1 MINIVKFDCMKRILL
16 VIFIF
21 LSLSVFSQNEEKFFN
36 GYDGG
41 MMIHAGYV
49 SKNIAP
55 VDFKAEGVTKGIGG
69 AIRFHFGK
77 HYRIG
82 TEGYVSTLS
91 LKKDLVKGS
100 YIKTFWAGLTND
112 FYWQFGK
119 FMPYVGLS
127 VGGGTLTDCF
137 IFEGD
142 NHDWIPESNVI
153 INKTAFVAIDP
164 YIGCD
169 YSLTDALHLTF
180 KIDYLNG
187 FNKSELHLPTGPR
200 FYIGA
205 IFFH

>member
-1 MINIVKFDCMKRILL
+1 MKRLLL
-16 VIFIF
+16 VVFITF
-21 LSLSVFSQNEEKFFN
+21 ISLSQGQSQNQSKKGFN

-41 MMIHAGYV
+41 MMLHAGYV
-49 SKNIAP
+49 SKTVKP
-55 VDFKAEGVTKGIGG
+55 VDFKTEGITKGIGG
-69 AIRFHFGK
+69 AIRFHFGE

-91 LKKDLVKGS
+91 LNKDLSEGS
-100 YIKTFWAGLTND
+100 YLKTFWAGLTND

-119 FMPYVGLS
+119 FMPYAGLTI
-127 VGGGTLTDCF
+127 GGGTVTDCF

-142 NHDWIPESNVI
+142 NHDWNPESKVMV
-153 INKTAFVAIDP
+153 NKTAFVAIDP

-169 YSLTDALHLTF
+169 YCLTDALHLTL
-180 KIDYLNG
+180 KIDFLNG
-187 FNKSELHLPTGPR
+187 FNNSELYLPIGPR

>member
-1 MINIVKFDCMKRILL
+1 MKRLL
-16 VIFIF
+16 FIVLLF
-21 LSLSVFSQNEEKFFN
+21 ITLNAFSQNEEKFFN

-41 MMIHAGYV
+41 MMLHAGYV
-49 SKNIAP
+49 SKNINP
-55 VDFKAEGVTKGIGG
+55 VGFKAEGVTKGIGG

-91 LKKDLVKGS
+91 LAKKLVDGS
-100 YIKTFWAGLTND
+100 YSKTFWAGLIND

-119 FMPYVGLS
+119 FMPYVGLT

-142 NHDWIPESNVI
+142 NHDWTPESNVI

-187 FNKSELHLPTGPR
+187 FNKSELYLPAGPR

>member
-1 MINIVKFDCMKRILL
+1 MKRILL
-16 VIFIF
+16 ITFIF
-21 LSLSVFSQNEEKFFN
+21 LSLNVFSQKETKIFN

-41 MMIHAGYV
+41 MMIHVGYV
-49 SKNIAP
+49 SKDIKP
-55 VDFKAEGVTKGIGG
+55 VDFKADGVTKGIGG

-91 LKKDLVKGS
+91 LKKDLTKGS
-100 YIKTFWAGLTND
+100 YVKTFWAGLTND
-112 FYWQFGK
+112 FYWQLGK
-119 FMPYVGLS
+119 FMPYAGLS

-137 IFEGD
+137 IFEGN
-142 NHDWIPESNVI
+142 NHDWNSESNVI
-153 INKTAFVAIDP
+153 INKSAFVAIDP
-164 YIGCD
+164 YVGCD

-187 FNKSELHLPTGPR
+187 FNKSELYLPTGPR

>member
-1 MINIVKFDCMKRILL
+1 MKRILL
-16 VIFIF
+16 ITFIF
-21 LSLSVFSQNEEKFFN
+21 LSLNVFSQNEERIFN

-41 MMIHAGYV
+41 MMLHVGYV
-49 SKNIAP
+49 SENVES
-55 VDFKAEGVTKGIGG
+55 VDFKADGVTKGIGG
-69 AIRFHFGK
+69 AIRFHLGQ

-91 LKKDLVKGS
+91 LKKDLAKGS
-100 YIKTFWAGLTND
+100 YIKTFWAGLIND

-119 FMPYVGLS
+119 FMPYVGLN

-137 IFEGD
+137 IFEGN
-142 NHDWIPESNVI
+142 NHDWNQESSVI
-153 INKTAFVAIDP
+153 INKSAFVAIDP

-187 FNKSELHLPTGPR
+187 FNKSELYLPTGPR

>member
-1 MINIVKFDCMKRILL
+1 MKRLL
-16 VIFIF
+16 FIVLVF
-21 LSLSVFSQNEEKFFN
+21 ITLNAFSQNEEKFFN

-41 MMIHAGYV
+41 MMLHAGYV
-49 SKNIAP
+49 SQNIKP

-91 LKKDLVKGS
+91 LKKNLAEGS
-100 YIKTFWAGLTND
+100 YIKTFWAGLIND

-119 FMPYVGLS
+119 FMPYVGLT

-137 IFEGD
+137 VFEGN
-142 NHDWIPESNVI
+142 NHDWNPEPDVI
-153 INKTAFVAIDP
+153 VNKNAFVAIDP

-187 FNKSELHLPTGPR
+187 FNKRELYLPTGPR

>member
-1 MINIVKFDCMKRILL
+1 MKRLLL
-16 VIFIF
+16 VVLITFI
-21 LSLSVFSQNEEKFFN
+21 SLSQSQGQSKKGFN

-41 MMIHAGYV
+41 MMLHAGYV
-49 SKNIAP
+49 SKTIKP
-55 VDFKAEGVTKGIGG
+55 VDFKAEGITKGIGG

-77 HYRIG
+77 HYRLG

-91 LKKDLVKGS
+91 LNRDLSEGS
-100 YIKTFWAGLTND
+100 YLKTFWAGLIND

-119 FMPYVGLS
+119 FMPYAGLTI
-127 VGGGTLTDCF
+127 GGGTVTDCF

-142 NHDWIPESNVI
+142 NHDWNPESKVMV
-153 INKTAFVAIDP
+153 NKTAFIAIDP

-169 YSLTDALHLTF
+169 YCLTDALHLTF

-187 FNKSELHLPTGPR
+187 FNKSGLYLPTGPR

>member
-1 MINIVKFDCMKRILL
+1 MKRILL
-16 VIFIF
+16 ITFIF
-21 LSLSVFSQNEEKFFN
+21 LGLNVFSQNEEKIFN

-41 MMIHAGYV
+41 MMLHLGYV
-49 SKNIAP
+49 SENVEA
-55 VDFKAEGVTKGIGG
+55 VDFKAGGVTKGIGG
-69 AIRFHFGK
+69 AIRFHFGE

-91 LKKDLVKGS
+91 LKKDLVEGS
-100 YIKTFWAGLTND
+100 YIKTFWAGLIND
-112 FYWQFGK
+112 FYWQCGK
-119 FMPYVGLS
+119 FRPYVGLT

-137 IFEGD
+137 IFEGN
-142 NHDWIPESNVI
+142 NHDWNQESSVI
-153 INKTAFVAIDP
+153 INKSAFVAIDP

-187 FNKSELHLPTGPR
+187 FNKSELYLPTGPR

>member
-1 MINIVKFDCMKRILL
+1 MKRILL
-16 VIFIF
+16 ITFIF
-21 LSLSVFSQNEEKFFN
+21 LGLNVFSQNEEKIFN

-41 MMIHAGYV
+41 MMLHFGYV
-49 SKNIAP
+49 SENVEA
-55 VDFKAEGVTKGIGG
+55 VDFKAGGVTKGIGG
-69 AIRFHFGK
+69 AIRFHFGQ

-91 LKKDLVKGS
+91 LKKDLAKGS
-100 YIKTFWAGLTND
+100 YIKTFWAGLIND

-119 FMPYVGLS
+119 FMPYVGLN

-137 IFEGD
+137 IFEGN
-142 NHDWIPESNVI
+142 NHDWNQESSVI
-153 INKTAFVAIDP
+153 INKSAFVAIDP

-187 FNKSELHLPTGPR
+187 FNKSELYLPTGPR

>member
-1 MINIVKFDCMKRILL
+1 MKRLL
-16 VIFIF
+16 FVVLVFI
-21 LSLSVFSQNEEKFFN
+21 SLNVFSQNEEKIFN

-41 MMIHAGYV
+41 MMLHIGYV
-49 SKNIAP
+49 SKDIKP
-55 VDFKAEGVTKGIGG
+55 VDFKADGVTKGIGG

-77 HYRIG
+77 HYRLG

-91 LKKDLVKGS
+91 LKKDLVEGS
-100 YIKTFWAGLTND
+100 YIKTFWAGLIND

-119 FMPYVGLS
+119 FMPYVGLT

-137 IFEGD
+137 IMEGD
-142 NHDWIPESNVI
+142 NHDWNQEQNVI
-153 INKTAFVAIDP
+153 INKSAFVAIDP
-164 YIGCD
+164 YVGCD

-187 FNKSELHLPTGPR
+187 FNKSELYLPTGPR

>member
-1 MINIVKFDCMKRILL
+1 MKRILL
-16 VIFIF
+16 ITFIF
-21 LSLSVFSQNEEKFFN
+21 LGLNVFSQNEEKIFN

-41 MMIHAGYV
+41 MMLHLGYV
-49 SKNIAP
+49 SENVEA
-55 VDFKAEGVTKGIGG
+55 VDFKAGGVTKGIGG
-69 AIRFHFGK
+69 AIRFHFGE

-91 LKKDLVKGS
+91 LKKDLAKGS
-100 YIKTFWAGLTND
+100 YIKTFWAGLIND

-119 FMPYVGLS
+119 FMPYVGLN

-137 IFEGD
+137 IFEGN
-142 NHDWIPESNVI
+142 NHDWNQESSVI
-153 INKTAFVAIDP
+153 INKSAFVAIDP

-187 FNKSELHLPTGPR
+187 FNKSELYLPTGPR

>member
-1 MINIVKFDCMKRILL
+1 MKKILIVVF
-16 VIFIF
+16 VTFI
-21 LSLSVFSQNEEKFFN
+21 SLSQGLSQSQSQDLGQSKKGFN

-41 MMIHAGYV
+41 MMLHAGYV
-49 SKNIAP
+49 SKTIKP
-55 VDFKAEGVTKGIGG
+55 VDFKAECITKGIGG

-77 HYRIG
+77 HYRLG

-91 LKKDLVKGS
+91 LNKDLSKGS
-100 YIKTFWAGLTND
+100 YMKTFWAGLTND

-119 FMPYVGLS
+119 FMPYAGLS

-142 NHDWIPESNVI
+142 NHDWNPESKVL
-153 INKTAFVAIDP
+153 INKTAFIAIDP

-169 YSLTDALHLTF
+169 YCLTDALHLTF
-180 KIDYLNG
+180 KIDFLNG
-187 FNKSELHLPTGPR
+187 FNNSELYLPIGPR

>member
-1 MINIVKFDCMKRILL
+1 MKRILL
-16 VIFIF
+16 ITFIF
-21 LSLSVFSQNEEKFFN
+21 LSLNVFSQKETKIFN

-41 MMIHAGYV
+41 MMLHIGYV
-49 SKNIAP
+49 SKEIKP
-55 VDFKAEGVTKGIGG
+55 VDFKVDGVTKGIGG
-69 AIRFHFGK
+69 AIRFHFGN

-91 LKKDLVKGS
+91 LKKDLAKGS
-100 YIKTFWAGLTND
+100 YIKTFWAGLIND
-112 FYWQFGK
+112 FYWQLGK

-127 VGGGTLTDCF
+127 LGGGTLTDCF

-142 NHDWIPESNVI
+142 NHDWNPESKVI
-153 INKTAFVAIDP
+153 INKSAFVAIDP

-180 KIDYLNG
+180 KIDYLSG
-187 FNKSELHLPTGPR
+187 FNKSELYLPTGPR

>member
-1 MINIVKFDCMKRILL
+1 MKRILL
-16 VIFIF
+16 ITFIF
-21 LSLSVFSQNEEKFFN
+21 LGLNVFSQNEEKIFN

-41 MMIHAGYV
+41 MMLHLGYV
-49 SKNIAP
+49 SENVEA
-55 VDFKAEGVTKGIGG
+55 VDFKAGGVTKGIGG
-69 AIRFHFGK
+69 AIRFHFGQ

-91 LKKDLVKGS
+91 LKKDLAKGS
-100 YIKTFWAGLTND
+100 YIKTFWAGLIND

-119 FMPYVGLS
+119 FMPYVGLN

-137 IFEGD
+137 IMEGD
-142 NHDWIPESNVI
+142 NHDWNPESSVI
-153 INKTAFVAIDP
+153 INKSAFVAIDP

-187 FNKSELHLPTGPR
+187 FNKSDLYLPTGPR